1 MRFRID
7 LKIFL
12 FLILFYFTKQIE
24 TYVII
29 IVFAIIHE
37 LGHLMAGLIM
47 GMKPEKIEL
56 MPYGISISF
65 KLKPKDYNKKIL
77 KANLLEIKKILVA
90 IPGPFTNLLIIIF
103 ATHLKIEL
111 FSNLIIIYANLLLIL
126 FNLVP
131 IYPLDGG
138 RILKGILHIFLG
150 KRKAERYTNSI
161 SFIIL
166 IILTFI
172 ASIGIYYMENISIF
186 VITIF
191 LWGLY
196 LKQDKI
202 DRNKNKIYDLIEKTI
217 EISENK

>member
-1 MRFRID
+1 MIKVALCD
-7 LKIFL
+7 D
-12 FLILFYFTKQIE
+12 
-24 TYVII
+24 II
-29 IVFAIIHE
+29 
-37 LGHLMAGLIM
+37 
-47 GMKPEKIEL
+47 
-56 MPYGISISF
+56 
-65 KLKPKDYNKKIL
+65 DYNKKIL
-77 KANLLEIKKILVA
+77 NSNILEIKKIIIAFAGPLV
-90 IPGPFTNLLIIIF
+90 
-103 ATHLKIEL
+103 
-111 FSNLIIIYANLLLIL
+111 NLIIMSVFIILHKNEEIAYNIIYSNFLIAIFNLL
-126 FNLVP
+126 P

-202 DRNKNKIYDLIEKTI
+202 DRNKNKIFILYA
-217 EISENK
+217 NVR